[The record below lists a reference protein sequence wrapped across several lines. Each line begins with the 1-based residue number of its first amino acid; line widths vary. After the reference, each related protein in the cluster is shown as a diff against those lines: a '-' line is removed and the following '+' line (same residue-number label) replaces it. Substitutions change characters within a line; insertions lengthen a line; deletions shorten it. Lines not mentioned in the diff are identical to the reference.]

1 MQATDNIDGTQRINN
16 TAKGESGSKT
26 ATNSANKEISKSM
39 HNYQSHFSPLKA
51 LKKGDEI
58 LFKNVM
64 GKEIHFI
71 VMETEV
77 LEPVQIKEMTGSD
90 FDLSLFTCT
99 YGGSARYTI
108 RCNRLV
114 E

>member
-51 LKKGDEI
+51 LKKGMKSYLKMLWARKYI
-58 LFKNVM
+58 L
-64 GKEIHFI
+64 
-71 VMETEV
+71 
-77 LEPVQIKEMTGSD
+77 L
-90 FDLSLFTCT
+90 
-99 YGGSARYTI
+99 
-108 RCNRLV
+108 
-114 E
+114 